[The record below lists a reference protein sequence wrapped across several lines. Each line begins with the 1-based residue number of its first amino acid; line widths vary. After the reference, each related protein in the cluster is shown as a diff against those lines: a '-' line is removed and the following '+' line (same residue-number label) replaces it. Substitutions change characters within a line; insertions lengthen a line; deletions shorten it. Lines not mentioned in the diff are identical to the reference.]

1 MKVAV
6 TGASGHVG
14 HCLCHQLVEQGF
26 DLKALI
32 HKNENQ
38 LAEMGAG
45 IIRGNVLDKQ
55 SLIQLFTGVD
65 VVFHLAAQI
74 SIDNKH
80 TQQVFETNVTGTQN
94 VIEACK
100 TAGVKKLVHFSTIH
114 TIHSYGPEKP
124 MDETNPLIA
133 SSNIAYE
140 TSKAEAEKLVAAA
153 ANDGLDAVILH
164 PTAVIGPY
172 DFHPSFLGQ
181 ALIKIYK
188 NQLPMLVPGGYDFVD
203 VRDVAKAAIEAAT
216 KCRRGERYILS
227 GEWLSL
233 KELSMEI
240 RKISNQ
246 KTPTFLAPTW
256 LAKAGL
262 PFIQGWAKIT
272 GQHPLYTAESLEILK
287 SSCKNI
293 SNQKAKTELG
303 FRPRPVGETLKDTF
317 AWFKQNNLA

>member
-1 MKVAV
+1 MKVAI

-14 HCLCHQLVEQGF
+14 HCLCLQLKEQRTEIR
-26 DLKALI
+26 ALI
-32 HKNENQ
+32 HRNENQ
-38 LAEMGAG
+38 LAEIGAE
-45 IIRGNVLDKQ
+45 IIRGNVLDIQ
-55 SLIQLFTGVD
+55 SLIELFTGVD

-153 ANDGLDAVILH
+153 VNDGLHAVILH

-172 DFHPSFLGQ
+172 DFQPSFLGQ

-203 VRDVAKAAIEAAT
+203 VRDVANAAIEAAT
-216 KCRRGERYILS
+216 KGRRGERYILS

-233 KELSMEI
+233 KELSLEI

-272 GQHPLYTAESLEILK
+272 RQHPLYTAESLEILK

-293 SNQKAKTELG
+293 SNRKAGTELG